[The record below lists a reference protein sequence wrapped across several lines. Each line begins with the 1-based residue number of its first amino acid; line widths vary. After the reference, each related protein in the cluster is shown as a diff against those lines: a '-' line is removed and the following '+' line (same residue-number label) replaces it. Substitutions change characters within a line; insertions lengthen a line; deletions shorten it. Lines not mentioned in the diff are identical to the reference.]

1 MWSTTVQH
9 YTNKYSVSP
18 TNKSVI
24 CVKVK
29 VFSGSVVAG
38 YTLGKL
44 IIEGKTKQV
53 WEISNSPDE
62 VLVLSKDR
70 ITAGDGVKSHELKGK
85 AEISNKSNG
94 KVFELL
100 NGVGESYIIL

>member
-1 MWSTTVQH
+1 M
-9 YTNKYSVSP
+9 
-18 TNKSVI
+18 
-24 CVKVK
+24 
-29 VFSGSVVAG
+29 VAG

-100 NGVGESYIIL
+100 NGVGEYYIILYYCIMLIILVLIYNI